1 MADWHA
7 MMVSL
12 MWNVQA
18 WRDWIQE
25 YINRA
30 LNYKYEPSA
39 SPCKYHF
46 MVKVKEKNAPTLT

>member
-39 SPCKYHF
+39 SPCK
-46 MVKVKEKNAPTLT
+46 